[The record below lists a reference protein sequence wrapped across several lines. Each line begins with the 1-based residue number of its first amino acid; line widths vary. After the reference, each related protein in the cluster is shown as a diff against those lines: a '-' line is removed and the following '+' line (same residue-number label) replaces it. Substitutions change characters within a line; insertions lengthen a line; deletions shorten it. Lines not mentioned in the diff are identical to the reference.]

1 MWKEELLELELRFE
15 MILVQ
20 VLDKTRVHQCILLD
34 VDRVHEGNVSVLQ
47 RAQYSCDGAI
57 VLPRYNVEAP
67 VLATRLI
74 IQVRVEESHP
84 GAAHLPD
91 EDLDVL
97 LVAVVAEDRDEAAHR
112 RQLAASFPEKLTR
125 PTICLDDHL
134 ALLLIGDCRCSWTT
148 FVVLTRRI
156 CFNHTTRSKL
166 NFL

>member
-47 RAQYSCDGAI
+47 GAQYSCDGAI

-97 LVAVVAEDRDEAAHR
+97 LVAVVAENRNEAANR
-112 RQLAASFPEKLTR
+112 RQLAASFPEMLMR
-125 PTICLDDHL
+125 PTILLDDHL
-134 ALLLIGDCRCSWTT
+134 VLLLLGDSGNSWTT
-148 FVVLTRRI
+148 FVMLARRF
-156 CFNHTTRSKL
+156 CFNHMIR
-166 NFL
+166 